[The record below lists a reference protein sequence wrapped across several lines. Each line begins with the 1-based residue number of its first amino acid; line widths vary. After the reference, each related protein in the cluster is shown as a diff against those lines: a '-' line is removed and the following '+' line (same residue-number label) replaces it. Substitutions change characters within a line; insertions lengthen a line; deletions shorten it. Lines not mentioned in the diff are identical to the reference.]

1 MMRLPSFRR
10 PAFVALALLLA
21 CGGAALATTIAQYA
35 ADRQAILN
43 HYATLAKQQDPG
55 FEGFS
60 AAAGKAFFLAHP
72 RAARS
77 ATPSCSS
84 CHTTDPRNWG
94 MTRAGKRI
102 APVAVSV
109 TPSRF
114 TDPSKV
120 ALWFRRNCHSVYG
133 RACTAIEKGNYITF
147 MASQ

>member
-1 MMRLPSFRR
+1 MRRLSLRQFLAV
-10 PAFVALALLLA
+10 PAALLLVF
-21 CGGAALATTIAQYA
+21 GGAALAETAAQYA
-35 ADRQAILN
+35 AARQAILN
-43 HYATLAKQQDPG
+43 HYAALAKQEDPG
-55 FEGFS
+55 FKGFS

-72 RAARS
+72 ATARP

-84 CHTTDPRNWG
+84 CHTTNPHKWG

-114 TDPSKV
+114 TDPNKV
-120 ALWFRRNCHSVYG
+120 ELWFRRNCHSVYG

>member
-1 MMRLPSFRR
+1 MMRPAARRLP
-10 PAFVALALLLA
+10 ALTLGLLLVGA
-21 CGGAALATTIAQYA
+21 GAALATTAAQYA
-35 ADRQAILN
+35 AERQVILN
-43 HYATLAKQQDPG
+43 HYAALAKNEDPN
-55 FEGFS
+55 FSGFS

-72 RAARS
+72 AAARP

-84 CHTTDPRNWG
+84 CHTTDPHKWG

-114 TDPSKV
+114 TDLSKV
-120 ALWFRRNCHSVYG
+120 ELWFRRNCHSVYG
-133 RACTAIEKGNYITF
+133 RACTPIEKGNYITF